1 MNVHNKGHKSA
12 RYRAVL
18 IHSYRVMCADF
29 HVPRRDRLDT
39 AALAR
44 LSNEMLYKITKDMYS
59 QATVKQA
66 KRLAIK
72 MGLAESEL
80 SRRIRLVKAAV
91 KGIFKPTK
99 TVGPKEA
106 SNG

>member
-12 RYRAVL
+12 RDRAVL
-18 IHSYRVMCADF
+18 IHSYRVMCVDF

-66 KRLAIK
+66 RRLAIK
-72 MGLAESEL
+72 IGLAESEGRSIVRHVVSWFRYL
-80 SRRIRLVKAAV
+80 
-91 KGIFKPTK
+91 GHPPK
-99 TVGPKEA
+99 TVYPKGEF
-106 SNG
+106 NG

>member
-12 RYRAVL
+12 RDRAVL

-29 HVPRRDRLDT
+29 HVPRCDRLNA

-80 SRRIRLVKAAV
+80 SRHVRLFKAAV
-91 KGIFKPTK
+91 KSIFRPSR
-99 TVGPKEA
+99 TVRPKEA
-106 SNG
+106 FNG